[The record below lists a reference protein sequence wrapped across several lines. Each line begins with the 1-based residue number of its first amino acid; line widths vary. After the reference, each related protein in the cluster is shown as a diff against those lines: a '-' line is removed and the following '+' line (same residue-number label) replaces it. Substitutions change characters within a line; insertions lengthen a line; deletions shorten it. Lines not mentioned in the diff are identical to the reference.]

1 MRYGGSKLKKLEIT
15 RFLWYFYL
23 LNGVKSKYK
32 ALPVEKNYWKLLL
45 RIFEV
50 LQTTLGG
57 NPTCSFRDI

>member
-32 ALPVEKNYWKLLL
+32 ALTVEKSIGSCYT
-45 RIFEV
+45 ESS
-50 LQTTLGG
+50 
-57 NPTCSFRDI
+57 SFIKHIR